1 MSRAFVNEDHAAAQA
16 EQPVERRVS
25 EQPNYVTAAGLRL
38 LQQRVAALNAQREQ
52 LLAEGERADKQQVA
66 NTQSELRYFAARVQ
80 SAQVVP
86 PATSEQKVQIGSGV
100 MFIDEDEQ
108 QHSVQLVGEDQA
120 DARQGLINWGSPLG
134 RALLGAAPGDEVLWR
149 RPAGDQM
156 IVITAITP
164 DAG

>member
-16 EQPVERRVS
+16 EQPIERRVS

-66 NTQSELRYFAARVQ
+66 NTESELRYFAARVQ

-86 PATSEQKVQIGSGV
+86 PATSEQKVQIGSCV

-108 QHSVQLVGEDQA
+108 EHSVQLVGED
-120 DARQGLINWGSPLG
+120 
-134 RALLGAAPGDEVLWR
+134 
-149 RPAGDQM
+149 
-156 IVITAITP
+156 
-164 DAG
+164 

>member
-1 MSRAFVNEDHAAAQA
+1 MSRAFVNEDHAAAHV
-16 EQPVERRVS
+16 EQPIERRVS
-25 EQPNYVTAAGLRL
+25 EQPNYVTATGLRL

-52 LLAEGERADKQQVA
+52 LLAEGDRADKQQVA
-66 NTQSELRYFAARVQ
+66 NTESELRYFSARVQ

-86 PATSEQKVQIGSGV
+86 PASSAQKVQIGSRV
-100 MFIDEDEQ
+100 VFIDEDEQ
-108 QHSVQLVGEDQA
+108 QHSVQLAGEDQA

-134 RALLGAAPGDEVLWR
+134 RALLGAAPGDEVLWL

-164 DAG
+164 DAV